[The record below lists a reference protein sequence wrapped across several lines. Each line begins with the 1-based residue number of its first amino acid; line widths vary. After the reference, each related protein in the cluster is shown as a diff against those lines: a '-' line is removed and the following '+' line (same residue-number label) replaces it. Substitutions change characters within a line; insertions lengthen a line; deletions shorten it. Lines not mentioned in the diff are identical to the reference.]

1 MKSHGVR
8 FFVAGLALATLAG
21 FLLFQRY
28 RVDLLQYVVEEAFI
42 QKAPPE
48 VPAPEIRDTFHQAR
62 RMVRGGEF
70 SEERYIQ
77 ALLSISQRLEK
88 VQRLTET
95 EARSLLSELRRGPA
109 SLPRTSKSR

>member
-1 MKSHGVR
+1 MTGHGVR
-8 FFVAGLALATLAG
+8 FFVAGLVLATLAG

-62 RMVRGGEF
+62 ESAGGGEF
-70 SEERYIQ
+70 AEEQYIRE
-77 ALLSISQRLEK
+77 LLSISQRLEK
-88 VQRLTET
+88 VQGLTE
-95 EARSLLSELRRGPA
+95 EQARAMLSELRRTA
-109 SLPRTSKSR
+109 SVPPRSQ